1 MVNKLDFRSQIVSPL
16 VSPILWAIRSLALT
30 AAVVTSVT
38 TTAMMLASCATG
50 STGFNGFSSGS
61 KRLSTE
67 PEDAGKNARAHPAA
81 YGIIDTYTFGKPQEV
96 RPPNDFIF
104 YYKDCELTDPDYDRA
119 FFSKTA
125 YSCAGV
131 R

>member
-1 MVNKLDFRSQIVSPL
+1 MVKKLDFRSQIVSPL
-16 VSPILWAIRSLALT
+16 VSPILSVIRTLAITT
-30 AAVVTSVT
+30 AIT
-38 TTAMMLASCATG
+38 TTTMQVGCAIG
-50 STGFNGFSSGS
+50 SLSGGS